1 MKHLI
6 YEQSVLKKSDT
17 IINIL
22 VQRIKCS
29 GLTLRQYSLMT
40 GYTQAYIS
48 NFINGK
54 YRSDK
59 ISLGTIVKFAECLG
73 LKVSLEYASGKVKF
87 YE

>member
-6 YEQSVLKKSDT
+6 YEQSVLKTSDK

-22 VQRIKCS
+22 AERIKRS
-29 GLTLRQYSLMT
+29 GLPLRQYSKMT
-40 GYTQAYIS
+40 GYTQAYIF

-54 YRSDK
+54 YRSDM
-59 ISLGTIVKFAECLG
+59 ISLGTIIKFAECLG
-73 LKVSLEYASGKVKF
+73 FKVSLEYSSGKIEF